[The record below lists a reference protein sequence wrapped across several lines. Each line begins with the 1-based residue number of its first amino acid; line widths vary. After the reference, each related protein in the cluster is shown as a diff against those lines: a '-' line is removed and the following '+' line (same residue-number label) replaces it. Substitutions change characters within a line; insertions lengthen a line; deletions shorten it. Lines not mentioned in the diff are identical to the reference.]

1 MAYAK
6 SLVVILFIC
15 TLPNTLSIQNDVLER
30 NTNGPSDMKYRLPNN
45 TVPMHYIIKLIPDI
59 AGTFSFDG
67 EISAEFKVLEPTA
80 SVALHLED
88 LELNG
93 SATQLKLENGNI
105 LKPENHSYDNKTNIM
120 VIHFGSTLEI
130 GTYILRM
137 IFRGILRD
145 DMYGFYRC
153 SYKDR
158 QGNKVW
164 MVATQFEPISA
175 RKAFPCWDEPA
186 LKASFDIS
194 IKHYTNY
201 TALSNM
207 PRREQSQVDDA
218 DGKVWSHFA
227 TTPIMSTYLVAF
239 VVAAYENISNDDGTI
254 NAWSRK
260 DLIPF
265 LKFAHEITQ
274 KASAELERYTN
285 STVRVPKMDH
295 VAVPKHSMSAM
306 ENWGLIIYPEK
317 NIKYNENTAT
327 YRRKCEV
334 ATIVIHELT
343 HQWFGN
349 VVSPTWWSHVWL
361 NEGFSSYFEYYI
373 IDKIFQNTRAMDL
386 LAVDVVHKSLFMD
399 DKWDIMAI
407 ESDVRTT
414 MDIEL
419 AFSRSVY
426 TKAPAIVNM
435 LANIISPE
443 VFRAGLVK
451 YLNEHEYGSAT
462 PDSLWAALQSTL
474 NESDAPRSVF
484 NVKEVMDTW
493 IKQKRYPLITVE
505 CNYSTG
511 EIKLTQKDIGL
522 IGSQENVKDIEQF
535 NKGERRNEWWVP
547 INYATEINLDFSNT
561 RPTHWIKPQE
571 NLTITEVNLDDWI
584 IVNKQQSGYY
594 RVNYDETNWRRIGN
608 YLRSENFTKIHVLNR
623 AQIINDAMWLMHIE
637 RLSPEIFLEIVG
649 YLSQETDYIP
659 WRPAFQF
666 LRDMS
671 LLLDSPFAGPI
682 KTYVLNIMNKLIEK
696 VGFEEHEDDEP
707 LTILIRID
715 ILKWACTF
723 GHVECKEA
731 ATTKFMEFF
740 NSSFEARISPNLKSW
755 VFSNGMKLVNE
766 SIWNK
771 MFEMYLNN
779 QTVAALRFLS
789 GSENPVLMRKYLNAS
804 ISNDLG
810 IPKKHQVA
818 MIRYA
823 LDNLNHLDLVL
834 DFVTEHWSEITERS
848 KNILE
853 EIYPIFYV
861 SNTEEQVE
869 KVKELCKAV
878 DGEIKCSSMRIW
890 EQKLRTIRAQDSII
904 QKWSKLL

>member
-426 TKAPAIVNM
+426 TK
-435 LANIISPE
+435 
-443 VFRAGLVK
+443 
-451 YLNEHEYGSAT
+451 
-462 PDSLWAALQSTL
+462 
-474 NESDAPRSVF
+474 
-484 NVKEVMDTW
+484 
-493 IKQKRYPLITVE
+493 
-505 CNYSTG
+505 
-511 EIKLTQKDIGL
+511 
-522 IGSQENVKDIEQF
+522 
-535 NKGERRNEWWVP
+535 
-547 INYATEINLDFSNT
+547 
-561 RPTHWIKPQE
+561 
-571 NLTITEVNLDDWI
+571 
-584 IVNKQQSGYY
+584 GYY